1 MHSIRFAGFYDG
13 FAPEHS
19 LFWCVA
25 TSLGYSF
32 DVVKSN
38 KCSVDIEVHGPYIRN
53 LDRLKR
59 SFSAGLLRFGLPG
72 GKDSRQVS
80 SRKSPDG
87 PNCRIIFESAENFR
101 VPLNSWDLSMS
112 FDLDPYDGSNFY
124 TPYWWFSTD
133 LFQGPIVN
141 RIGRRISVEELLR
154 PRKSDRMPEKFCATV
169 IRNPEPIRMRAIE
182 ALSKIGVVDIF
193 GPQSGRQLTSKTE
206 LEGKYKFIMAFEN
219 DLFPGYVTEKP
230 IEAWAMGSVPL
241 WYGLDE
247 AKTLNSN
254 ALINAADYPTLSD
267 FAAVVLKLEE
277 DPELWRRVYAHPLLN
292 SEPNPDRLIDA
303 IHLLLDSK

>member
-1 MHSIRFAGFYDG
+1 VHSIRFAGFYDG
-13 FAPEHS
+13 FAPEDS

-32 DVVKSN
+32 DVVTSR

-53 LDRLKR
+53 LERLKR

-80 SRKSPDG
+80 GRKSSG
-87 PNCRIIFESAENFR
+87 EPNCRLVFESAENFR
-101 VPLNSWDLSMS
+101 VPPESWDLSMS
-112 FDLDPYDGSNFY
+112 FDLDSYGGSNFY

-133 LFQGPIVN
+133 LFQGQIVN
-141 RIGRRISVEELLR
+141 RIGRRISVQELLN
-154 PRKSDRMPEKFCATV
+154 PRKSNRIPAKFCATV
-169 IRNPEPIRMRAIE
+169 IRNPEPVRMRAIE
-182 ALSKIGVVDIF
+182 ALSRIGAVDIF
-193 GPQSGRQLTSKTE
+193 GPHSGRQLTSKTE

-241 WYGLDE
+241 WYGLD
-247 AKTLNSN
+247 AKKSLNPK
-254 ALINAADYPTLSD
+254 ALINAADYTTLSD
-267 FAAVVLKLEE
+267 FA
-277 DPELWRRVYAHPLLN
+277 
-292 SEPNPDRLIDA
+292 
-303 IHLLLDSK
+303 